1 LTQSTFT
8 AVFIVLV
15 VIAVGGLAIV
25 GILLYRLSSQSRMKS
40 RLTNFVRGSELDQT
54 FTQTD
59 TQESLTRTM
68 KFEGLRGRYN
78 QALAIFSTDDLRLK
92 IASAYWPISDIE
104 FISLRILVAIFGLIV
119 GWIIPQN
126 IIGGLGLGILLYLVP
141 GFVLDRAII
150 KRRRMFQ
157 EQLLDFLIL
166 IKGAIIAGYSLSQAL
181 DMAVKE
187 IPPPTCEEFA
197 QVLREVKFGY
207 SLEQALQNLTNRMQ
221 SDDLQIVVTA
231 IMLNAQM
238 GGNLSTVLEAT
249 IDTIRERIHLLG
261 EIRSL
266 TSYSRFVGG
275 LVTLLPFITGLIV
288 FLINPD
294 FFDTVKT
301 SIVSQMILLLAFI
314 GVILGNFLI
323 RRIMNVRV

>member
-1 LTQSTFT
+1 MTQSSLT
-8 AVFIVLV
+8 AVFIILI

-25 GILLYRLSSQSRMKS
+25 GVLLYRLSSQNRMKN
-40 RLTNFVRGSELDQT
+40 RLTNFVNENDLDQT
-54 FTQTD
+54 FVQVET
-59 TQESLTRTM
+59 EEPLIRAI
-68 KFEGLRGRYN
+68 KFEGLRGRFN
-78 QALAIFSTDDLRLK
+78 QALAVFSTDDLRLK

-104 FISLRILVAIFGLIV
+104 FISLRILLVIFGFIV
-119 GWIIPQN
+119 GWVIPQN
-126 IIGGLGLGILLYLVP
+126 IIGGLGLGILFYLIP
-141 GFVLDRAII
+141 GFVLERANI
-150 KRRRMFQ
+150 KRRRLFQ

-166 IKGAIIAGYSLSQAL
+166 IKGAIIAGYSLPQAL

-231 IMLNAQM
+231 IMLNTQM

-249 IDTIRERIHLLG
+249 IETIRERIHLLG

-266 TSYSRFVGG
+266 TSYSRFVGA

-294 FFDTVKT
+294 FFETVKT
-301 SIVSQMILLLAFI
+301 SIISQIILLLALI

>member
-1 LTQSTFT
+1 
-8 AVFIVLV
+8 
-15 VIAVGGLAIV
+15 
-25 GILLYRLSSQSRMKS
+25 MKS

-59 TQESLTRTM
+59 TEESLTRTM

-104 FISLRILVAIFGLIV
+104 FISLRILITILGLVV

-126 IIGGLGLGILLYLVP
+126 IIGGLGLGVLLYLIP

-150 KRRRMFQ
+150 QRRRLFQ

-166 IKGAIIAGYSLSQAL
+166 IKGAIIAGYSLPQAL

-249 IDTIRERIHLLG
+249 IETIRERIHLLG

-294 FFDTVKT
+294 FFDTVRT
-301 SIVSQMILLLAFI
+301 SIISQMILLLAFI
-314 GVILGNFLI
+314 GVIMGNFLI